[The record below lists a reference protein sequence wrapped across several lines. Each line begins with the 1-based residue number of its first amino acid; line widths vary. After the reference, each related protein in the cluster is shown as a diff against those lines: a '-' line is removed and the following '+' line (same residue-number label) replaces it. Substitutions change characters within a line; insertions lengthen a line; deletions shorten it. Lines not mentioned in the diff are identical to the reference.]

1 VKVRVLGTAA
11 GGGLPQWNCACAT
24 CAAARRAGVGRDQD
38 CLAVSG
44 DGRSWYLLNASP
56 DLRVQLAAAP
66 ELAPG
71 PGRRETPLRGV
82 LLCTAELDHTI
93 GLLSLREATSL
104 AVYATA
110 PVLDAL
116 SAGFPVRQI
125 LAPYTDVAW
134 HEVVPGE
141 PVTLQGGL
149 TAEAFVVG
157 AKPPRYAEGGGT
169 GWVVAY
175 RLRDAGGG
183 TLVYAPCLPEV
194 DAAFAAVA
202 EGAGVVLLDGT
213 FLHDDEMARAA
224 GGGRTAT
231 AMGHVPIETSLP
243 LLPGRP
249 ATRYLYTHL
258 NNTNPLGV
266 KGSLGDAAGVAEDGQ
281 VFDL

>member
-1 VKVRVLGTAA
+1 MKVRVLGTAA
-11 GGGLPQWNCACAT
+11 GGGLPQWNCACPT
-24 CAAARRAGVGRDQD
+24 CAEARRIGVGRDQD

-56 DLRVQLAAAP
+56 DLRGQLAAAP

-93 GLLSLREATSL
+93 GLLSLREATGL
-104 AVYATA
+104 EVYATA

-116 SAGFPVRQI
+116 STGFPVRRI
-125 LAPYTDVAW
+125 LAPYT
-134 HEVVPGE
+134 EVTWQEVTPGR

-157 AKPPRYAEGGGT
+157 AKPPRYATAGGT

-175 RLRDAGGG
+175 RVRDDAGAAF
-183 TLVYAPCLPEV
+183 VYAPCLPDV
-194 DAAFAAVA
+194 DDAFAAAV
-202 EGAGVVLLDGT
+202 EGAGLVLLDGT
-213 FLHDDEMARAA
+213 FLHDDEMTRAA

-231 AMGHVPIETSLP
+231 AMGHVPVERSLP
-243 LLPGRP
+243 LLARGSG
-249 ATRYLYTHL
+249 TRYVYTHL
-258 NNTNPLGV
+258 NNTNPLA
-266 KGSLGDAAGVAEDGQ
+266 LDADGIDVAADGQ
-281 VFDL
+281 VFHL

>member
-1 VKVRVLGTAA
+1 MKVRVLGTAA

-56 DLRVQLAAAP
+56 DLRGQLAAVP

-104 AVYATA
+104 AVYATE
-110 PVLDAL
+110 PVLAAL
-116 SAGFPVRQI
+116 STGFPVRQI
-125 LAPYTDVAW
+125 LAPYTDVTW

-149 TAEAFVVG
+149 AAEAFVVG
-157 AKPPRYAEGGGT
+157 AKPPRYAAAGGT

-175 RLRDAGGG
+175 RIRDRAGG
-183 TLVYAPCLPEV
+183 TLVYAPCLPDV
-194 DAAFAAVA
+194 DDAFAAAV
-202 EGAGVVLLDGT
+202 EGAGLVLLDGT
-213 FLHDDEMARAA
+213 FLHDDEMTRAA

-231 AMGHVPIETSLP
+231 AMGHVPVEKSLS
-243 LLPGRP
+243 LLPRESG
-249 ATRYLYTHL
+249 TRYVYTHL
-258 NNTNPLGV
+258 NNTNPLAI
-266 KGSLGDAAGVAEDGQ
+266 DADGLDVAEDGQ
-281 VFDL
+281 AFEL